1 MADIVKKYVDLN
13 GLQQYNS
20 GVEGKYTPLSE
31 LQKYNT
37 SFVGTTGEWA
47 SLSSTEKAK
56 YQIVCFTDDTNNNGE
71 GGLVIRG
78 YYYPANDKFYKESA
92 HTTEIPG
99 ATGYVYYDIA
109 TYRLFTYDS
118 TNVRYLEYSANV
130 LVADITSVSGVQCY
144 KNGVNIQLTFSGCEA
159 ASIPA
164 GYRPG
169 SAKYLGLVFDDTSKA
184 PVLVY
189 AGTEGSVAV
198 QEMSTA
204 NVLSSY
210 KLYGTLTFMY

>member
-1 MADIVKKYVDLN
+1 MSDIVKKYLDLA
-13 GLQQYNS
+13 GLQEYNS
-20 GVEGKYTPLSE
+20 GVENKYTPLSE

-47 SLSSTEKAK
+47 SLSTAQKAQ
-56 YQIVCFTDDTNNNGE
+56 YQIVCFTDDTNQNGE
-71 GGLVIRG
+71 GGRVIPG
-78 YYYPANDKFYKESA
+78 YYYPTNDKFYKESA

-99 ATGYVYYDIA
+99 AVGYIYFDEA

-118 TNVRYLEYSANV
+118 ANSRYVECCTNVISGDL
-130 LVADITSVSGVQCY
+130 TSVSGVQCY
-144 KNGVNIQLTFSGCEA
+144 KNGVNNQITFNGCEA

-164 GYRPG
+164 GFRPG

-184 PVLVY
+184 PVLIY
-189 AGTEGSVAV
+189 AETDGSVAV